1 MWELYGADSKV
12 DLVKYL
18 EEILRETDGQLYLR
32 IKKIIDRVEE
42 LEEQVKELENTK
54 SELESSIDDMNEARE
69 EAESKYVSLYDRITE
84 ALKE

>member
-42 LEEQVKELENTK
+42 LEEQVKELEDTK
-54 SELESSIDDMNEARE
+54 SELECSVDDMNEARQ
-69 EAESKYVSLYDRITE
+69 EAESKYVSLHDRITE